1 MKFEKNLVRVGSGVP
16 LAALVVECA
25 RKNLKNMEIFA
36 GIPGTVGGAVV
47 GNANEIGEA
56 VSRVKILE
64 NGKVKI
70 FEKKDL
76 KFSYRDSNLRGKIL
90 TEIEFILEKTDD
102 DLQRKVAELAHEK
115 FAKHP
120 FEKTAGSWFRNPK
133 GELAWKLIDAAGCR
147 GLKIGDA
154 VVSEKHANFF
164 QNAGKATAVDFLE
177 LEKMVAEKVFKKF
190 SVRLEREVI
199 VVPEN

>member
-1 MKFEKNLVRVGSGVP
+1 MQVGSGVP
-16 LAALVVECA
+16 LAMIVMECA
-25 RKNLKNMEIFA
+25 RRNLKNLENFA

-47 GNANEIGEA
+47 GNANGIGEA

-64 NGKVKI
+64 NGEVKI
-70 FEKKDL
+70 FKKKNL
-76 KFSYRDSNLRGKIL
+76 KFSYRYSNLRGKIL
-90 TEIEFILEKTDD
+90 TKIEFNLKKTDE

-120 FEKTAGSWFRNPK
+120 FEKTAGSWFKNPE
-133 GELAWKLIDAAGCR
+133 GEQAWKLIDTAGCR

-164 QNAGKATAVDFLE
+164 QNAGKATAIDFLE
-177 LEKMVAEKVFKKF
+177 LEKMVAEKVFAKF
-190 SVRLEREVI
+190 GIRLEREV
-199 VVPEN
+199 VAVPEN